1 MDAARQSCP
10 QQLVFG
16 LALGA
21 IYGLI
26 ALGYT
31 MVYGILLMINFAHG
45 ELFMIGAY
53 VGWAV
58 LIWLINAQLRRPAS
72 GVGGAG
78 AAADGDVGVRHPGHV
93 TLERFAYRPLYTRG
107 ATRLGPLISAVGA
120 SIFLQNAVMLT
131 QGARMKVYM
140 TSLLFPRSWYVQIG
154 GVRISALVLVMIS
167 VALLLMWLLNALV
180 QRTTL
185 GRCMRAV
192 AEDREVAAVMGVNVR
207 RVISLTFLLGSALGG
222 AAGVLV
228 GLYYT
233 QIDFFMG
240 YSAGLKA
247 FTAAVLGGIG
257 NLKGAM
263 LGGIVLGL
271 DRKPGGDLPQSGL
284 PRRGRVRGADP
295 GAGVPPDRTAG
306 RDRAAGEQGV
316 TGDAERSGVRSGW
329 PSCWARWRSS
339 LPLVAPN
346 DYVVGVLARICL
358 YATLALGLERG
369 GRASPD
375 CWISATWRS
384 SASAP
389 ICTPSSPRRTS
400 ACTCR
405 FCSRCRIVVL
415 GTALFGILIGAPT
428 LRLGGDYLAIVT
440 LGFGEI
446 TYLLLLNLDRP
457 VNITNGPSGIIDIDP
472 AGAVRPRR

>member
-1 MDAARQSCP
+1 VDSLQILP

-21 IYGLI
+21 VYGLI

-31 MVYGILLMINFAHG
+31 MVYGILMMINFAHG

-58 LIWLINAQLRRPAS
+58 LTWLINSQMGGLHPLWVLPLLLLMGMSAS
-72 GVGGAG
+72 AILG
-78 AAADGDVGVRHPGHV
+78 V

-140 TSLLFPRSWYVQIG
+140 TSLLFPRGWYVQIG
-154 GVRISALVLVMIS
+154 NVRISALVLVMTS
-167 VALLLMWLLNALV
+167 VAVALMLLLNALV
-180 QRTTL
+180 QRSTL

-207 RVISLTFLLGSALGG
+207 RVISQTFLLGSALGG

-263 LGGIVLGL
+263 LGGIVLGVIESL
-271 DRKPGGDLPQSGL
+271 AVTFINP
-284 PRRGRVRGADP
+284 AY
-295 GAGVPPDRTAG
+295 
-306 RDRAAGEQGV
+306 RDV
-316 TGDAERSGVRSGW
+316 
-329 PSCWARWRSS
+329 
-339 LPLVAPN
+339 VA
-346 DYVVGVLARICL
+346 
-358 YATLALGLERG
+358 
-369 GRASPD
+369 
-375 CWISATWRS
+375 
-384 SASAP
+384 
-389 ICTPSSPRRTS
+389 
-400 ACTCR
+400 
-405 FCSRCRIVVL
+405 FVVL
-415 GTALFGILIGAPT
+415 ILVLVFRPT
-428 LRLGGDYLAIVT
+428 GLLGETVPQANKV
-440 LGFGEI
+440 
-446 TYLLLLNLDRP
+446 
-457 VNITNGPSGIIDIDP
+457 
-472 AGAVRPRR
+472 

>member
-1 MDAARQSCP
+1 MDLLGILP

-21 IYGLI
+21 VYGLI

-31 MVYGILLMINFAHG
+31 MVYGVLLMINFAHG
-45 ELFMIGAY
+45 ELFTIGAY
-53 VGWAV
+53 VGWGV
-58 LIWLINAQLRRPAS
+58 LVWLINTQLGGLHPAWVLPLLLLMAMSAS
-72 GVGGAG
+72 GLLGMA
-78 AAADGDVGVRHPGHV
+78 
-93 TLERFAYRPLYTRG
+93 LERFAYRPLYLRG

-120 SIFLQNAVMLT
+120 SIFLQNAIMLT

-140 TSLLFPRSWYVQIG
+140 TNLLFPRSWTVQVG

-167 VALLLMWLLNALV
+167 VAMLLMWGLHLLV

-257 NLKGAM
+257 NIRGAM
-263 LGGIVLGL
+263 LGGLLLGVIESL
-271 DRKPGGDLPQSGL
+271 AVTFLNP
-284 PRRGRVRGADP
+284 AY
-295 GAGVPPDRTAG
+295 
-306 RDRAAGEQGV
+306 RDV
-316 TGDAERSGVRSGW
+316 
-329 PSCWARWRSS
+329 
-339 LPLVAPN
+339 VA
-346 DYVVGVLARICL
+346 
-358 YATLALGLERG
+358 
-369 GRASPD
+369 
-375 CWISATWRS
+375 
-384 SASAP
+384 
-389 ICTPSSPRRTS
+389 
-400 ACTCR
+400 
-405 FCSRCRIVVL
+405 FVVL
-415 GTALFGILIGAPT
+415 ILVLVFRPT
-428 LRLGGDYLAIVT
+428 GLLGESVPHANKV
-440 LGFGEI
+440 
-446 TYLLLLNLDRP
+446 
-457 VNITNGPSGIIDIDP
+457 
-472 AGAVRPRR
+472 